1 MNVGVSTDSGSGIT
15 PQESAELGI
24 RVVPMPFRID
34 DQEYYE
40 NINLTREEFF
50 EKLKND
56 HDIATSQP
64 SMEDVMKVWDELLET
79 CDQIVHVP
87 LSSGLSG
94 STQTAMMLA
103 QDEKYEGRVFV
114 PDDRGVSVVQ
124 RQAAIFATELAA
136 RGYDGQQICDI
147 LNRDAEQNQI
157 YVGVDTLKYLK

>member
-1 MNVGVSTDSGSGIT
+1 MKVGVSTDSGSGIS

-24 RVVPMPFRID
+24 AVVPMPFRIEER
-34 DQEYYE
+34 EYYE
-40 NINLTREEFF
+40 NINLIREEFC

-64 SMEDVMKVWDELLET
+64 SMEAVMKVWDQLLET

-94 STQTAMMLA
+94 TTQTAMMLA
-103 QDEKYEGRVFV
+103 QEDKYEGRVFV
-114 PDDRGVSVVQ
+114 VDDRGVSVVQ
-124 RQAAIFATELAA
+124 RQSAVFATELAA

-147 LNRDAEQNQI
+147 LNRLNLGNL
-157 YVGVDTLKYLK
+157 VV